1 VRLVIGLIVLTAA
14 ILAIGL
20 FVAGHAL
27 VALAP
32 VVLGGA
38 WIAGTLYQRRDVGT
52 LALPGLAAIAVIAVF
67 ASVSPLIALAGLV
80 AALAAWSL
88 HDMEQRITLAGA
100 VEGEAAIRRVHRM
113 RLLIVAA
120 LSLGIG
126 GLATT
131 LRFDTGTIGA
141 LLVALPAILG
151 LSRVTAA
158 LRRAMQRRA
167 NDEPAAFQEKI
178 RQ

>member
-1 VRLVIGLIVLTAA
+1 MRLVIGMIALAAA
-14 ILAIGL
+14 ILALGL
-20 FVAGHAL
+20 IVAGHTL

-32 VVLGGA
+32 VALGGA
-38 WIAGTLYQRRDVGT
+38 WIAGTLYQRRRVGAV
-52 LALPGLAAIAVIAVF
+52 ALPGLAAIAVVAVF
-67 ASVSPLIALAGLV
+67 ADVSPLVALAGL
-80 AALAAWSL
+80 AATLAAWNL

-100 VEGEAAIRRVHRM
+100 VEGETALRQSHHT

-126 GLATT
+126 GMAAT
-131 LRFDTGTIGA
+131 LRFDTGAIGA
-141 LLVALPAILG
+141 ILIALPAILG

-167 NDEPAAFQEKI
+167 NDDPATPQEKI
-178 RQ
+178 R